1 MSIKSIK
8 YSSLENSI
16 ADSQV
21 KKVPVKYLI
30 IAGGGS
36 GNRGGN
42 NFGGNQGTGGGGAGG
57 YLSSMPGEL
66 SGTSTAAGDPHQIT
80 LGEDYKVDIGAG
92 STNTYGDFSGQGTS
106 TFDSIVAVPGGGG
119 GSIGFTHSFFAGG
132 SGGSAGGGGNSFT
145 NSRHYPGQ
153 GGRPGNVNLGSG
165 GGGAADTV
173 DTSNR
178 NGQPG
183 LSSSITGS
191 AVTRAG
197 GGAGSRA
204 NTNTGNTGG
213 TGGGGGNG
221 ASTSASGTA
230 GTVNTGSGG
239 GAGGNGNSNNNR
251 GAGGL
256 GGSGVVIL
264 RYSKKHTI
272 TVSAGLTAG
281 SETVDGAE
289 KYIEITAGTGTV
301 SWS

>member
-16 ADSQV
+16 ADKQV
-21 KKVPVKYLI
+21 KKIPVKYVI

-36 GNRGGN
+36 GARGGN
-42 NFGGNQGTGGGGAGG
+42 TFSGTQGTGGGGAGG
-57 YLSSMPGEL
+57 YLNTMPGEL
-66 SGTSTAAGDPHQIT
+66 SGTSTAAGDPHEIT
-80 LGEDYKVDIGAG
+80 LGEDYKVEIGAG
-92 STNTYGDFSGQGTS
+92 STSTGGGFSGQGTS

-119 GSIGFTHSFFAGG
+119 GSIGFTNSFTAGG
-132 SGGSAGGGGNSFT
+132 TGGSAGGGGNSYS

-153 GGRPGNVNLGSG
+153 GGRPGNVNAGSG
-165 GGGAADTV
+165 GGGASDGYT
-173 DTSNR
+173 TSR
-178 NGQPG
+178 DGLDG

-204 NTNTGNTGG
+204 NTNTGNSGG
-213 TGGGGGNG
+213 AGGGGGNG
-221 ASTSASGTA
+221 ASTSASGIA

-251 GAGGL
+251 GLGGL

-264 RYSKKHTI
+264 RYPAKYTI
-272 TVSAGLTAG
+272 SVGVGLTAG
-281 SETVDGAE
+281 TETVDGDE
-289 KYIEITAGTGTV
+289 KYIEITAGSDNV

>member
-21 KKVPVKYLI
+21 KKIPVKYLI

-42 NFGGNQGTGGGGAGG
+42 DFGGPQGTGGGGSGG

-66 SGTSTAAGDPHQIT
+66 SGTSTPAGDPHEIT
-80 LGEDYKVDIGAG
+80 LGKDYKVEVGAG
-92 STNTYGDFSGQGTS
+92 ATNTYGNFSSQGTS
-106 TFDSIVAVPGGGG
+106 TFDAIVAVPGGGG
-119 GSIGFTHSFFAGG
+119 GSIGYTHSFFAGG
-132 SGGSAGGGGNSFT
+132 SGGSAGGGGNSYT
-145 NSRHYPGQ
+145 NVRHYPGQ
-153 GGRPGNVNLGSG
+153 GGRPGNVNAGSG
-165 GGGAADTV
+165 GGGASDAYTA
-173 DTSNR
+173 TR
-178 NGQPG
+178 NGLDG

-191 AVTRAG
+191 AVVRAG
-197 GGAGSRA
+197 GGAGSRQ
-204 NTNTGNTGG
+204 NTNTGNSGG
-213 TGGGGGNG
+213 AGGGGGNG
-221 ASTSASGTA
+221 ASTSASGIA
-230 GTVNTGSGG
+230 GAVNTGSGG

-264 RYSKKHTI
+264 RYPAKYTI
-272 TVSAGLTAG
+272 SIGVGLTAG
-281 SETVDGAE
+281 TETTDGDE
-289 KYIEITAGTGTV
+289 KYIEITAGSDNV

>member
-21 KKVPVKYLI
+21 KQIPVKYLI

-36 GNRGGN
+36 GARGGN
-42 NFGGNQGTGGGGAGG
+42 TFAGSQGTGGGGAGG
-57 YLSSMPGEL
+57 YLSTMPGEL
-66 SGTSTAAGDPHQIT
+66 SGTSTAAGDPHQII
-80 LGEDYKVDIGAG
+80 LGEDYKVEIGAG
-92 STNTYGDFSGQGTS
+92 ATNTSGGFSGQGTS

-119 GSIGFTHSFFAGG
+119 GSIGFTNSFTAGG
-132 SGGSAGGGGNSFT
+132 TGASAGGGGSSFSNT
-145 NSRHYPGQ
+145 RHYPGQ
-153 GGRPGNVNLGSG
+153 GGRPGNVNGGSG
-165 GGGAADTV
+165 GGGASDAYT
-173 DTSNR
+173 TSR
-178 NGQPG
+178 DG
-183 LSSSITGS
+183 LDGLPSSITGS
-191 AVTRAG
+191 SVTRAG
-197 GGAGSRA
+197 GGAGSRQ
-204 NTNTGNTGG
+204 NTNTGNSGG
-213 TGGGGGNG
+213 AGGGGGNG
-221 ASTSASGTA
+221 ASTSAAGTD

-251 GAGGL
+251 GNGGL

-264 RYSKKHTI
+264 RYPKKHTI

-281 SETVDGAE
+281 TETVDGAE

>member
-16 ADSQV
+16 ADKQV

-36 GNRGGN
+36 GARGGN
-42 NFGGNQGTGGGGAGG
+42 NYSGTQGTGGGGSGG
-57 YLSSMPGEL
+57 YLNSMPGEL
-66 SGTSTAAGDPHQIT
+66 SGTSTAAGEPHEIT
-80 LGEDYKVDIGAG
+80 LGEDYKVEIGAG
-92 STNTYGDFSGQGTS
+92 ATNFYGGFSGQGTS

-119 GSIGFTHSFFAGG
+119 GGVGFTNSFT
-132 SGGSAGGGGNSFT
+132 SGGTGASAGGGGNSHT

-153 GGRPGNVNLGSG
+153 GGRPGNVNAGSG
-165 GGGAADTV
+165 GGGASDAYT
-173 DTSNR
+173 TSR
-178 NGQPG
+178 NGLDG

-197 GGAGSRA
+197 GGAGSIQSSNA
-204 NTNTGNTGG
+204 INTGG
-213 TGGGGGNG
+213 AGGGGANGNQYG
-221 ASTSASGTA
+221 SGVA

-239 GAGGNGNSNNNR
+239 GAGGNGNGNNNR
-251 GAGGL
+251 GPGGL

-264 RYSKKHTI
+264 RYPAKYTI
-272 TVSAGLTAG
+272 SVGVGLTAG
-281 SETVDGAE
+281 TETTDGDE
-289 KYIEITAGTGTV
+289 KYIEITAGSDTV